1 MNSNIIIS
9 LLECALLH
17 HDFVAAPMQDYLGMH
32 ADKPC
37 VTHCHAVMITVQ
49 STTLIVARCHV
60 QGSWRAGPG
69 VSRPATCAKPG
80 DYQASHMAGP
90 ELV

>member
-1 MNSNIIIS
+1 MNSNIIS

-37 VTHCHAVMITVQ
+37 VTHCHAVMKIMPT
-49 STTLIVARCHV
+49 IF
-60 QGSWRAGPG
+60 
-69 VSRPATCAKPG
+69 
-80 DYQASHMAGP
+80 
-90 ELV
+90 EN